1 MRQRVRGK
9 GPSHIARGGQRQ
21 ASTATTILI
30 VDTAQ
35 PIVNETTQEKS
46 WWIIPHHATA
56 LRVYDRDTSMS
67 HSHTAQVRNR
77 TCILCSSFP
86 RALAPWSG
94 LKNHWKFTC
103 TIFLRLASDYLSRS
117 TRPSMNFWGDFHQH
131 YAHATQCPNVCTW
144 FLCYWITW
152 LVTFLVSN
160 TFPVKHMST
169 GQPSL
174 FSCRAKTPFHMN
186 LCICSHFPYS
196 SIF

>member
-77 TCILCSSFP
+77 TCILCSSLP
-86 RALAPWSG
+86 RALTPWSG

-103 TIFLRLASDYLSRS
+103 TIFLRLASDYLWHS
-117 TRPSMNFWGDFHQH
+117 TRLFICIYVFVLIFL
-131 YAHATQCPNVCTW
+131 TQAYSRLILLTLN
-144 FLCYWITW
+144 
-152 LVTFLVSN
+152 N
-160 TFPVKHMST
+160 AKH
-169 GQPSL
+169 PPL
-174 FSCRAKTPFHMN
+174 LP
-186 LCICSHFPYS
+186 PS
-196 SIF
+196 SINSFSWPALEQFIA